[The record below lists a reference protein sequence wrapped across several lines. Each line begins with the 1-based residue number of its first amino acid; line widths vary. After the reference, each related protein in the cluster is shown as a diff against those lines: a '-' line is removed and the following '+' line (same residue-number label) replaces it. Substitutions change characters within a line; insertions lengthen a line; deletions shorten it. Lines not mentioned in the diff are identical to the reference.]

1 MYGMIYVM
9 KTRID
14 LRIDTELKEFL
25 QTYAKVNHTTVSR
38 ILIDYIVRLKKR
50 YAKDLSI
57 SNLPNDKTETH
68 I

>member
-25 QTYAKVNHTTVSR
+25 QVYAKTNHTTVSR

-50 YAKDLSI
+50 HAKDLSV
-57 SNLPNDKTETH
+57 SHLPNDETETY